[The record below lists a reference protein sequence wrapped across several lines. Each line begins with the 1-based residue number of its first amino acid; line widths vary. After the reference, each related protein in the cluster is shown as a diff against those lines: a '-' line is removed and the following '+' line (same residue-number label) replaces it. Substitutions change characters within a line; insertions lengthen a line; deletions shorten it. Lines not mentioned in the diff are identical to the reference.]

1 MAFAGRIGPDL
12 STKLPQRAPET
23 AGLRIIYI
31 FRILKGMLL
40 GDGLRHKRT
49 DRKKFLLLYHHL
61 NLITSRLMMLLMT

>member
-1 MAFAGRIGPDL
+1 MAFGGRIGPDL
-12 STKLPQRAPET
+12 STKLPQRTPGK

-40 GDGLRHKRT
+40 GDGLCHKKT
-49 DRKKFLLLYHHL
+49 DRKKFFSSLPL